1 MGKVTKKAWLI
12 LIIVA
17 LALPMFVGCE
27 PEPEVDLV
35 AEAKSSF
42 FTYLKSEV
50 NAKDVATVTVTG
62 NNIAVA
68 FKSAATSQQIKVAA
82 DALLVT
88 LKAKAQDGSNF
99 KLAGKTYAA
108 ATAKVADIRADLFTA
123 MGSNA
128 GTVAYEAN
136 VKHDG
141 QNFTIS
147 GDITFS
153 GK

>member
-1 MGKVTKKAWLI
+1 MGKISKKGWLI
-12 LIIVA
+12 LIIVV

-35 AEAKSSF
+35 GEAKTSF
-42 FTYLKSEV
+42 FTFLKSEV
-50 NAKDVATVTVTG
+50 DAKNVATVTVSG
-62 NNIAVA
+62 NDITVA
-68 FKSAATSQQIKVAA
+68 FKSAATNQQIKDAA

-108 ATAKVADIRADLFTA
+108 ATATVADIRADLFAT
-123 MGSNA
+123 MGGNA

-141 QNFTIS
+141 QTFALS
-147 GDITFS
+147 GNITFS